1 MQRWQAKL
9 QTGNTQTGKASGRQ
23 CSDRQRVSAGH
34 QGEVVIW
41 QHDQFGNQVTRRA
54 AHGQFVAN
62 AQGPGAMETQLVLG
76 DAGKVTLQ

>member
-1 MQRWQAKL
+1 
-9 QTGNTQTGKASGRQ
+9 
-23 CSDRQRVSAGH
+23 VSAGH
-34 QGEVVIW
+34 RGKITIW

-54 AHGQFVAN
+54 AHGQFIAN